1 MAIYPP
7 DMQLTLPSPFL
18 LLLSPPWP
26 LRRSFRPEGDG
37 GCGGCGAAP
46 AAAGAAI
53 CGAGG
58 APRRANR
65 EITCGDDAME
75 MAIRSVAILEWLN
88 QTRRKDAVHLV
99 LRLCKL
105 GRICREP
112 NPTDHILGNCVR
124 RRRRRRPSLALSL
137 SLSLS
142 FFLSFFYLGLYIF
155 FFIICAVA
163 VTAAA
168 AAAAAAALPLCPR
181 SNSWNKVRPEQEPRE
196 GAREMMHFFVVGE
209 QRPCS
214 LPLRSLE

>member
-1 MAIYPP
+1 M
-7 DMQLTLPSPFL
+7 
-18 LLLSPPWP
+18 
-26 LRRSFRPEGDG
+26 GDG
-37 GCGGCGAAP
+37 VCGAAP

-137 SLSLS
+137 SLYLS
-142 FFLSFFYLGLYIF
+142 FFLSFFLSFLF
-155 FFIICAVA
+155 CFEMV
-163 VTAAA
+163 VVVVVAAA
-168 AAAAAAALPLCPR
+168 VILSSIPPPFIKASSLLSHCFLLL
-181 SNSWNKVRPEQEPRE
+181 RP
-196 GAREMMHFFVVGE
+196 
-209 QRPCS
+209 
-214 LPLRSLE
+214 